1 MFDTNQSGVTIM
13 AGPDRT
19 PLAGSKTVRRDHRKA
34 IMHLVDTAYW
44 FAVVALLIYADVD
57 PWVWGAS
64 AIVFTPIY
72 VFGLGYLRARLGVLR
87 SS

>member
-1 MFDTNQSGVTIM
+1 MNLI
-13 AGPDRT
+13 
-19 PLAGSKTVRRDHRKA
+19 
-34 IMHLVDTAYW
+34 DTAYW

-57 PWVWGAS
+57 PWVWAAS
-64 AIVFTPIY
+64 SIIVTPVY

>member
-1 MFDTNQSGVTIM
+1 M
-13 AGPDRT
+13 AEPDRA
-19 PLAGSKTVRRDHRKA
+19 PLTSPNTTRREHRKA
-34 IMHLVDTAYW
+34 VMHLVDTAYW

-64 AIVFTPIY
+64 AIVVVPIY
-72 VFGLGYLRARLGVLR
+72 VIGLGYLRARLGVLR

>member
-1 MFDTNQSGVTIM
+1 MNPLGCTIM
-13 AGPDRT
+13 AGPDRAR
-19 PLAGSKTVRRDHRKA
+19 LASPNTTRREHRKA
-34 IMHLVDTAYW
+34 IMNLVDTAYW

-64 AIVFTPIY
+64 AIVFVPIY
-72 VFGLGYLRARLGVLR
+72 VIGLGYLRARLGVLR

>member
-1 MFDTNQSGVTIM
+1 MFGMNPPGGTIM
-13 AGPDRT
+13 AGSDRAR
-19 PLAGSKTVRRDHRKA
+19 LAVPKTARQERRKA
-34 IMHLVDTAYW
+34 PVHLVDTAYW

-64 AIVFTPIY
+64 AIVVVPIY
-72 VFGLGYLRARLGVLR
+72 VIELGYLRARLGALR

>member
-1 MFDTNQSGVTIM
+1 M
-13 AGPDRT
+13 AEPDRAR
-19 PLAGSKTVRRDHRKA
+19 LAIPETSCRDHRKSV
-34 IMHLVDTAYW
+34 MNLMDTAYW

-64 AIVFTPIY
+64 AIIFVPIY
-72 VFGLGYLRARLGVLR
+72 VFGLGYVRTRLGLLR